1 MIFGAGGS
9 LAPPIFIVAD
19 DDMPEGDIDVHKVN
33 GLGIGVEPNPVGY
46 LVFCKSHTLCHKFY
60 EWMLENV
67 VMPYVTKVKSDKGLD
82 GDATTWFTLDGESK
96 QITPMMSSDSQNLLN
111 DNSIVVTK
119 PPGSTSHVTQPAD
132 VGNVFKAIKAT
143 LSALK
148 DRDLSDGELKDSVI
162 HSIKCHE
169 DKVIKKMTPSY
180 RHKVCDGL
188 LKIHRAMNKVMNPDI
203 IRESFIE
210 TSMYN
215 PVSCS
220 YDLTKIMSKH
230 KVTMSLD
237 ETLHFVES
245 IPKLAKII
253 GERGELTEA
262 ALTRAGFPET
272 TVKDNKTLIQQ
283 RTIFLTNRNI
293 VQAEIKKK
301 EAKDEAKAQSSKK
314 VPKKRKMVSP
324 RSSLPRKSSSLLKS
338 YTISSDEDNNS
349 SDSDFEY

>member
-1 MIFGAGGS
+1 
-9 LAPPIFIVAD
+9 
-19 DDMPEGDIDVHKVN
+19 
-33 GLGIGVEPNPVGY
+33 
-46 LVFCKSHTLCHKFY
+46 
-60 EWMLENV
+60 
-67 VMPYVTKVKSDKGLD
+67 
-82 GDATTWFTLDGESK
+82 
-96 QITPMMSSDSQNLLN
+96 
-111 DNSIVVTK
+111 
-119 PPGSTSHVTQPAD
+119 
-132 VGNVFKAIKAT
+132 
-143 LSALK
+143 
-148 DRDLSDGELKDSVI
+148 
-162 HSIKCHE
+162 
-169 DKVIKKMTPSY
+169 MTPSY

-210 TSMYN
+210 TGMYN
-215 PVSCS
+215 PVSRS

-262 ALTRAGFPET
+262 TLTRAGFPET

-349 SDSDFEY
+349 SDSDFDY